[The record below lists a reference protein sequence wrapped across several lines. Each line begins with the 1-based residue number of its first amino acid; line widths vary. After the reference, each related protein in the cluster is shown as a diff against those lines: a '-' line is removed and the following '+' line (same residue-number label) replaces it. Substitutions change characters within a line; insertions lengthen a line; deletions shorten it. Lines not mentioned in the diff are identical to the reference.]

1 MENRTFNIGGG
12 NPMDKYEL
20 AKRTG
25 FNPTVTFPL
34 IAGPYPS
41 YTIGSGESATSL
53 DDTADAKQKAFD
65 LLTYMG
71 AFKEADR
78 SKWYVGFT
86 EGAEQSIVF
95 AIAGMALNIAQT
107 TCNRNIFIFN
117 EVPSY
122 GHSISEAAVWANRYN
137 STFYNGT
144 ECTCYSGNT
153 CKLPI
158 VSLIYVGWIRGT
170 PLPERMGGDGLNYTA
185 DSTLN
190 GSPWMETLVYP
201 ENP

>member
-1 MENRTFNIGGG
+1 
-12 NPMDKYEL
+12 MDKYEL

-25 FNPTVTFPL
+25 LNPTVTFPL
-34 IAGPYPS
+34 IAGPYPT
-41 YTIGSGESATSL
+41 YTLGASESSF
-53 DDTADAKQKAFD
+53 DDSASAKLQAYD

-71 AFKEADR
+71 GFKEADR

-95 AIAGMALNIAQT
+95 SIAGMALSIAQT
-107 TCNRNIFIFN
+107 TCNRNLFIFN

-137 STFYNGT
+137 SSFYNGT
-144 ECTCYSGNT
+144 ECLCNADNT

-158 VSLIYVGWIRGT
+158 VTLTYVGWFSGT
-170 PLPERMGGDGLNYTA
+170 PLPVRMGADGVNYTA
-185 DSTLN
+185 DSTDIK
-190 GSPWMETLVYP
+190 SPWFETFVYP